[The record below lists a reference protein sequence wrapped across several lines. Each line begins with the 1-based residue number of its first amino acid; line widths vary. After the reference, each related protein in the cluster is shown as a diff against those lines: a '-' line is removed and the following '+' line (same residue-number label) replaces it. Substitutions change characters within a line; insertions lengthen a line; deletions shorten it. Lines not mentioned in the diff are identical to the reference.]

1 MVFFLILEAIELEV
15 NLFPIFLE
23 WWGMIEPLLTSF
35 NMFFPHYEHGN
46 HLDLDLGLGK
56 IGERKGM
63 NLVFVI
69 IVYFFY
75 LVLSITRSLS
85 FTLNKL

>member
-1 MVFFLILEAIELEV
+1 
-15 NLFPIFLE
+15 
-23 WWGMIEPLLTSF
+23 MIEPLLTSF
-35 NMFFPHYEHGN
+35 NMFFLHYELGN
-46 HLDLDLGLGK
+46 HLDLDLDLGLGK

>member
-1 MVFFLILEAIELEV
+1 
-15 NLFPIFLE
+15 
-23 WWGMIEPLLTSF
+23 MIEPLFTSF
-35 NMFFPHYEHGN
+35 NMFSLHYELGN
-46 HLDLDLGLGK
+46 HVDLDLDLGLEK

-63 NLVFVI
+63 NLIFVI
-69 IVYFFY
+69 IVYFFF

>member
-1 MVFFLILEAIELEV
+1 MFFL
-15 NLFPIFLE
+15 
-23 WWGMIEPLLTSF
+23 
-35 NMFFPHYEHGN
+35 HYELGN

-69 IVYFFY
+69 IVYFVY

-85 FTLNKL
+85 FTLKKL

>member
-1 MVFFLILEAIELEV
+1 
-15 NLFPIFLE
+15 
-23 WWGMIEPLLTSF
+23 MIEPLPTSF
-35 NMFFPHYEHGN
+35 NMFFFHYELGN

>member
-1 MVFFLILEAIELEV
+1 
-15 NLFPIFLE
+15 
-23 WWGMIEPLLTSF
+23 MIEPLLTSF
-35 NMFFPHYEHGN
+35 NMFFFHYELGN

-69 IVYFFY
+69 IVYFF
-75 LVLSITRSLS
+75 I
-85 FTLNKL
+85 